1 MIRQIQRKWFE
12 VWADEE
18 AQNRILK
25 YLLMIAT
32 ITTVVQLVVIVVLA
46 FRRPLIVSVT
56 DENSSA
62 IQYHEPSP
70 ERLLREVIRAIES
83 YLRKRHNWDWATI
96 EAKSKEAVLYIAPEF
111 REKFFVNIQEQIRVA
126 KEKQVSQRLFPYEP
140 QVDMKGKK
148 ALVKAE
154 RILIVNGIRAAQEL
168 RLEVGFTLG
177 ERTERNPEGV
187 YVTSE
192 NLNLSN

>member
-25 YLLMIAT
+25 YLLLLVTVM
-32 ITTVVQLVVIVVLA
+32 TVVQLVVIVVLA
-46 FRRPLIVSVT
+46 FKRPLIVSVT
-56 DENSSA
+56 NEQTSA
-62 IQYHEPSP
+62 VQYQEPNP
-70 ERLLREVIRAIES
+70 DRLLREVIRAIES
-83 YLRKRHNWDWATI
+83 YLRKRHNWDPTTI
-96 EAKSKEAVLYIAPEF
+96 EAKSKEAVLYIAPDF
-111 REKFFVNIQEQIRVA
+111 REKFFVNVQEQIRVA

-148 ALVKAE
+148 TTVKAE
-154 RILIVNGIRAAQEL
+154 RILIVNGIRAAQAL
-168 RLEVGFTLG
+168 TLEVGFTLG

>member
-25 YLLMIAT
+25 YLLLLAT
-32 ITTVVQLVVIVVLA
+32 AMTAVQLVVIVVLA
-46 FRRPLIVSVT
+46 LKQPIIVSVT
-56 DENSSA
+56 DEDTRAVQTQELSA
-62 IQYHEPSP
+62 
-70 ERLLREVIRAIES
+70 ERLLREVSRAVEN
-83 YLRKRHNWDWATI
+83 YLRKRHNWDPTTI
-96 EAKSKEAVLYIAPEF
+96 EVKSKEAVLYIAPEF
-111 REKFFVNIQEQIRVA
+111 REKFFVNVQEQIRLA

-148 ALVKAE
+148 ATVKAE
-154 RILIVNGIRAAQEL
+154 RILIINGLRAAQGL
-168 RLEVGFTLG
+168 TLEVGFTLG
-177 ERTERNPEGV
+177 ERTDRNPEGV

>member
-25 YLLMIAT
+25 YLLLLASMV
-32 ITTVVQLVVIVVLA
+32 TVVQLVVIVVLA
-46 FRRPLIVSVT
+46 FKRPLIVSVT
-56 DENSSA
+56 DENTSA
-62 IQYHEPSP
+62 VQYQEPNP
-70 ERLLREVIRAIES
+70 DRLLREVIRAIES
-83 YLRKRHNWDWATI
+83 YLRKRHNWDWTTI
-96 EAKSKEAVLYIAPEF
+96 DAKSKEAILYIAPDF
-111 REKFFVNIQEQIRVA
+111 RQKFFVNTQEQIRVA

-140 QVDMKGKK
+140 QVDMKVKK
-148 ALVKAE
+148 ATVKAE

-168 RLEVGFTLG
+168 RLEVGFALG